1 MRTLFSL
8 SGINFIAIF
17 LVKYDTNMPEGMT
30 ESMRV
35 YPMIMHAVLGILPI
49 VVLVRMSKKKIGS

>member
-1 MRTLFSL
+1 
-8 SGINFIAIF
+8 
-17 LVKYDTNMPEGMT
+17 MPEGMT